1 MSSGIKKFFH
11 WGNALLLVFIV
22 FAAGMSILVYKSYK
36 TPVNLVTKDYYEE
49 ELKYQDKINEENN
62 AAKISSINVEQTL
75 QNVIISFP
83 KELINQKIEG
93 NIHFYCTADGK
104 KDLNFKIAVDT
115 AGKQIISN
123 KQIFPGTLYKIKF
136 TYTAGSTAYS
146 SEKDI
151 RTN

>member
-1 MSSGIKKFFH
+1 MSSGVKKFFH

-75 QNVIISFP
+75 QNIIISFP

-115 AGKQIISN
+115 AGKQTISN